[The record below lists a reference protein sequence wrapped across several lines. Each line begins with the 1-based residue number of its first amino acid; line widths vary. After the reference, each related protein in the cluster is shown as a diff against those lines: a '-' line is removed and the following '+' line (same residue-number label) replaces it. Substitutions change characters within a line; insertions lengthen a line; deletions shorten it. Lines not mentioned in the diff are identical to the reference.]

1 MSNSNEV
8 IVVDQK
14 TLEATD
20 TMRVAITE
28 KHKKVS
34 RIKTPKPFI
43 KKKMGLDYVEFSYMR
58 DIADKEF
65 PGWSWTI
72 EKTEVLG
79 SEAFVVQ
86 GRLTW
91 YDEGI
96 WRKAD
101 MVAAHRIQ
109 KKRGTNEF
117 VDIGNDVKASN
128 TDCIKKAFNM
138 YLNIADDVYRNQVE
152 DLELSDEQKSELLIL
167 AGDVS
172 EDRMEQVHD
181 LIKEQAIN
189 TANFNSS
196 MRKLDRELLK
206 KVGKE
211 TEKENENTK

>member
-1 MSNSNEV
+1 MSNNNEL

-14 TLEATD
+14 MLKATD
-20 TMRVAITE
+20 TIRVAITE

-34 RIKTPKPFI
+34 RIATPKPFI
-43 KKKMGLDYVEFSYMR
+43 KKK
-58 DIADKEF
+58 
-65 PGWSWTI
+65 
-72 EKTEVLG
+72 
-79 SEAFVVQ
+79 AFVVQ
-86 GRLTW
+86 GRLSW

-152 DLELSDEQKSELLIL
+152 DLELSDEQKNEILIL

-172 EDRMEQVHD
+172 EERMEQVHD
-181 LIKEQAIN
+181 LIKEQAVN

-196 MRKLDRELLK
+196 MRKLDRELLI

-211 TEKENENTK
+211 TEKKNENTK

>member
-1 MSNSNEV
+1 MSNNNEV
-8 IVVDQK
+8 IVVDQQM
-14 TLEATD
+14 LDATD
-20 TMRVAITE
+20 SVRQAITK

-34 RIKTPKPFI
+34 RIKTPKPFV

-58 DIADKEF
+58 EVADKEY

-72 EKTEVLG
+72 EKSEVLG
-79 SEAFVVQ
+79 SEAYVVH
-86 GRLTW
+86 GRITW

-117 VDIGNDVKASN
+117 VDIGNDVKSAN

-152 DLELSDEQKSELLIL
+152 DLSLTDEQKNDILLI
-167 AGDVS
+167 AS
-172 EDRMEQVHD
+172 EISEEKMEQIHD
-181 LIKEQAIN
+181 LIKDQAIN
-189 TANFNSS
+189 SANYNSS
-196 MRKLDRELLK
+196 KIKL
-206 KVGKE
+206 
-211 TEKENENTK
+211 EKELEKQNDKSKS

>member
-1 MSNSNEV
+1 MSTNNEITV
-8 IVVDQK
+8 IDEQ
-14 TLEATD
+14 TLQVND
-20 TMRVAITE
+20 TIREAITA
-28 KHKKVS
+28 KHKFVS

-58 DIADKEF
+58 EIADKEY

-86 GRLTW
+86 GRLLW

-117 VDIGNDVKASN
+117 VDIGNDIKASN

-152 DLELSDEQKSELLIL
+152 DLQLSDEQKNEIL
-167 AGDVS
+167 VLASDVS
-172 EDRMEQVHD
+172 EERMEQVHE
-181 LIKEQAIN
+181 LIKDQAVN
-189 TANFNSS
+189 TANFDSS
-196 MRKLDRELLK
+196 IRKLERELEKQLDAI
-206 KVGKE
+206 GE
-211 TEKENENTK
+211 TK